1 LVVGSKCRRYIFLCF
16 HLLWGKKIKIQ
27 EEKIHK
33 PHFFLDTCTK
43 LQYKE
48 INLIFSWMSMAM
60 KQSVLTK
67 RQAEIL
73 SFIRTHIQ
81 YSGFP
86 PTISEIQGQF
96 SFKSPNA
103 VQEHIKAL
111 VRKGQI
117 RRNPNQWRG
126 LELMVSNK
134 SRNETAQYS
143 TVSVPLMGRVTAG
156 LPVLAEENY
165 EGTVSVDRSLV
176 GRATRLF
183 ALHVRGDSMIKAGIY
198 DGDIAIAQQQS
209 AADHG
214 DVVIALLGDEAT
226 VKRFCLKK
234 KTIVLQ
240 PENDMMQPIKISDG
254 SDFKILGKVIAT
266 LHRVGNERA
275 A

>member
-1 LVVGSKCRRYIFLCF
+1 MVI
-16 HLLWGKKIKIQ
+16 KK
-27 EEKIHK
+27 
-33 PHFFLDTCTK
+33 P
-43 LQYKE
+43 
-48 INLIFSWMSMAM
+48 A
-60 KQSVLTK
+60 LTK

-73 SFIRTHIQ
+73 SFIKTHIQ

-86 PTISEIQGQF
+86 PTISEIQEQF

-126 LELMVSNK
+126 LELTVSSKN
-134 SRNETAQYS
+134 RDEAVQYS
-143 TVSVPLMGRVTAG
+143 TVSVPLIGRVTAG
-156 LPVLAEENY
+156 LPILAEENF
-165 EGTVSVDRSLV
+165 EGTISVDRSLV
-176 GRATRLF
+176 GRAARLF

-214 DVVIALLGDEAT
+214 DIVIALLDDKAT
-226 VKRFCLKK
+226 VKRFYLKK
-234 KTIVLQ
+234 KLIVLQ
-240 PENDMMQPIKISDG
+240 PENDTMQPIRVSEG
-254 SDFKILGKVIAT
+254 SDFRILGKVIAT
-266 LHRVGNERA
+266 LHRIGNERA

>member
-1 LVVGSKCRRYIFLCF
+1 MV
-16 HLLWGKKIKIQ
+16 IKQ
-27 EEKIHK
+27 T
-33 PHFFLDTCTK
+33 L
-43 LQYKE
+43 
-48 INLIFSWMSMAM
+48 
-60 KQSVLTK
+60 LTK

-73 SFIRTHIQ
+73 NFIKTHIQ

-103 VQEHIKAL
+103 VQEHLKAL

-117 RRNPNQWRG
+117 RRTPNQWRG
-126 LELMVSNK
+126 LELTVSNK
-134 SRNETAQYS
+134 NGNEAAHYS
-143 TVSVPLMGRVTAG
+143 TVSVPLIGRVTAG
-156 LPVLAEENY
+156 LPILAEENF
-165 EGTVSVDRSLV
+165 EGTISVDRSLV

-183 ALHVRGDSMIKAGIY
+183 ALHVRGNSMIKAGIY

-214 DVVIALLGDEAT
+214 DIVIALLGDEAT
-226 VKRFCLKK
+226 VKRFYRKK
-234 KTIVLQ
+234 KLIILQ
-240 PENDMMQPIKISDG
+240 PENDVMQPLRVSEG

-266 LHRVGNERA
+266 LHRIGNQRA

>member
-1 LVVGSKCRRYIFLCF
+1 MEENNKISRRNYS
-16 HLLWGKKIKIQ
+16 Q
-27 EEKIHK
+27 TN
-33 PHFFLDTCTK
+33 FFLDTCIN

-48 INLIFSWMSMAM
+48 SNLIFSWLSMAM

-73 SFIRTHIQ
+73 SFIKTHIQ

-117 RRNPNQWRG
+117 RRNPNRWRG
-126 LELMVSNK
+126 LELIVSNK
-134 SRNETAQYS
+134 NRDETPQNS
-143 TVSVPLMGRVTAG
+143 TVSVPLIGRVAAG
-156 LPVLAEENY
+156 LPVLAEENF
-165 EGTVSVDRSLV
+165 EGTISVDRSLV
-176 GRATRLF
+176 GRAARLF

-209 AADHG
+209 VADHG
-214 DVVIALLGDEAT
+214 EIVIVLLGDEAT
-226 VKRFCLKK
+226 VKRFYLKK

-240 PENDMMQPIKISDG
+240 PENDKMQPIKVSEG

-266 LHRVGNERA
+266 LHRIGNDRA

>member
-1 LVVGSKCRRYIFLCF
+1 MVI
-16 HLLWGKKIKIQ
+16 
-27 EEKIHK
+27 
-33 PHFFLDTCTK
+33 
-43 LQYKE
+43 
-48 INLIFSWMSMAM
+48 
-60 KQSVLTK
+60 KQSVLTE
-67 RQAEIL
+67 RQAQIL

-96 SFKSPNA
+96 AFKSPNA
-103 VQEHIKAL
+103 VQEHLKAL

-134 SRNETAQYS
+134 GTDEATQYS
-143 TVSVPLMGRVTAG
+143 TVSVPLIGRITAG
-156 LPVLAEENY
+156 LPVLAEENF
-165 EGTVSVDRSLV
+165 EGTISVDRSLV
-176 GRATRLF
+176 GRSTRLF

-209 AADHG
+209 SADRG
-214 DVVIALLGDEAT
+214 DIVIALLGDEAT
-226 VKRFCLKK
+226 VKRFYRKSK
-234 KTIVLQ
+234 VIILQ
-240 PENDMMQPIKISDG
+240 PENDAMQPIRVSEG

-266 LHRVGNERA
+266 LHRIGNERA

>member
-1 LVVGSKCRRYIFLCF
+1 ML
-16 HLLWGKKIKIQ
+16 
-27 EEKIHK
+27 
-33 PHFFLDTCTK
+33 
-43 LQYKE
+43 
-48 INLIFSWMSMAM
+48 M

-73 SFIRTHIQ
+73 NFIKTHIQ

-103 VQEHIKAL
+103 VQEHLKAL

-126 LELMVSNK
+126 LELIVSNK
-134 SRNETAQYS
+134 DSGETAKYS
-143 TVSVPLMGRVTAG
+143 TVSVPLIGRVAAG
-156 LPVLAEENY
+156 LTVLADENF
-165 EGTVSVDRSLV
+165 EGTISIDRSFV
-176 GRATRLF
+176 GRTTRLF

-198 DGDIAIAQQQS
+198 DGDVAVAQQQS
-209 AADHG
+209 VADHG
-214 DVVIALLGDEAT
+214 DIVIALLGDEAT
-226 VKRFCLKK
+226 VKRFYHKNK
-234 KTIVLQ
+234 VIILQ
-240 PENDMMQPIKISDG
+240 PENDTMQPMRISEG

-266 LHRVGNERA
+266 LHRIGNQRA

>member
-1 LVVGSKCRRYIFLCF
+1 MVI
-16 HLLWGKKIKIQ
+16 
-27 EEKIHK
+27 
-33 PHFFLDTCTK
+33 
-43 LQYKE
+43 
-48 INLIFSWMSMAM
+48 

-73 SFIRTHIQ
+73 NFIKTHIQ

-103 VQEHIKAL
+103 VQEHVKAL

-126 LELMVSNK
+126 LELIVSNN
-134 SRNETAQYS
+134 SRDETPQYS
-143 TVSVPLMGRVTAG
+143 TVSVPLLGRVTAG
-156 LPVLAEENY
+156 QPVLAEENF
-165 EGTVSVDRSLV
+165 EGMISVDRSLV
-176 GRATRLF
+176 GRTTRLF

-198 DGDIAIAQQQS
+198 DGDIAVAQQQS
-209 AADHG
+209 AAEHG

-226 VKRFCLKK
+226 VKRFYLKK
-234 KTIVLQ
+234 KVIVLQ
-240 PENDMMQPIKISDG
+240 PENDKMQPIKVSEG

-266 LHRVGNERA
+266 LHRIGNERA
-275 A
+275 V